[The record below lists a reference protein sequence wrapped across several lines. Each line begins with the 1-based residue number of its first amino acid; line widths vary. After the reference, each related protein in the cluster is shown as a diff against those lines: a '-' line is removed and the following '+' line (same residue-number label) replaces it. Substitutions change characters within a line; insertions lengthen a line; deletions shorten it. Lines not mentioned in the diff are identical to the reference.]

1 MTIDSV
7 DARLIQVLDSDPDIS
22 DVALARALGISRTT
36 VHSRRRRLVDD
47 GVLGAQ
53 SRRLDPASLGR
64 PLMAFVSI
72 AISQADEERAVA
84 GLLALPEVVE
94 VHAITGDS
102 DMLARVVASSTD
114 DLRRVTGAILRIR
127 GIVRTNTTIA
137 LSEVVPRRMA
147 PLLAVVAV
155 RG

>member
-1 MTIDSV
+1 
-7 DARLIQVLDSDPDIS
+7 
-22 DVALARALGISRTT
+22 
-36 VHSRRRRLVDD
+36 
-47 GVLGAQ
+47 
-53 SRRLDPASLGR
+53 
-64 PLMAFVSI
+64 MAFVSI
-72 AISQADEERAVA
+72 AISQADEEYAVA

-147 PLLAVVAV
+147 PLLAVVAG